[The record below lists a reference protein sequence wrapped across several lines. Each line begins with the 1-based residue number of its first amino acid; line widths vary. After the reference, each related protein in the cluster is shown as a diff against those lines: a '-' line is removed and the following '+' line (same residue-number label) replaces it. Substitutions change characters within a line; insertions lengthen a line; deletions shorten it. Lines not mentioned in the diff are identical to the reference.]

1 MLILPQNQSFVHI
14 NQLFIYFFLPQVG
27 HGCHFDAFF
36 SVALLMAIFVK
47 PLVVKFVFIYLKLLP
62 FSNHKTYECVL
73 VGQQKHWIHGSTKPY
88 SS

>member
-1 MLILPQNQSFVHI
+1 MSVTLLH
-14 NQLFIYFFLPQVG
+14 
-27 HGCHFDAFF
+27 FF
-36 SVALLMAIFVK
+36 SVALLIAIFVK

-73 VGQQKHWIHGSTKPY
+73 VGQQKHWIHGSTKPF